1 MKIFDI
7 HTHVFPDAI
16 AANTLRVLAAASGGI
31 TPHFDGTR
39 AGMLRQMASDG
50 ITASLNCPIATKP
63 SQVDTILNWSAQQSW
78 PLISLGSLH
87 PDSPD
92 KPALVAKAK
101 ALGLPGLKLHPEYQA
116 FRVTEERVQELWR
129 ACEAEGMVV
138 LLHAGNDIA
147 YKPPCNCPPE
157 DLAWLVNA
165 YPRLKV
171 IAAHFGGWNLWHE
184 LDPLI
189 GTSVN
194 LDFSMTLG
202 YHPDDRLL
210 ELARRHGTGKILFGS
225 DTPWDDPVR
234 ALNSLRSIGFSAA
247 ELQAICWDNAI
258 RLLGIPPE
266 IAGNA

>member
-1 MKIFDI
+1 MRVFDI

-16 AANTLRVLAAASGGI
+16 AANTLRVLGEASGGI

-39 AGMLRQMASDG
+39 AGMLRQMAIDG

-63 SQVDTILNWSAQQSW
+63 SQVDTILGWSARQTW

-92 KPALVAKAK
+92 KPALVAKAR

-116 FRVTEERVQELWR
+116 FGLREERVQDLWR
-129 ACEAEGMVV
+129 ACEEQEMLV

-147 YKPPCNCPPE
+147 FKPPCRCPAL
-157 DLAWLVNA
+157 DLVWLA
-165 YPRLKV
+165 RTYPRLKV

-184 LDPLI
+184 MEPLV
-189 GTSVN
+189 GTSIC
-194 LDFSMTLG
+194 LDLSMTLG
-202 YHPDDRLL
+202 FHPDDQIL
-210 ELARRHGTGKILFGS
+210 ETARRHGIDKVLFGS

-234 ALNSLRSIGFSAA
+234 ALDNLRAVGFSPA
-247 ELQAICWDNAI
+247 EMQAICWDNAT

-266 IAGNA
+266 NAGCP